1 MSAIV
6 IEQEPCYIYHVR
18 AMQETSV
25 ILEVISLN
33 YGSLHVFARGVKR
46 QQSRYQGLFQPFVP
60 LKLSM
65 REGRKAD
72 GLFYL
77 TQCEYCSE
85 GYNFK
90 MPDYFCGM
98 YINELL
104 HHLWRAK
111 EQDLS
116 LFASYVSTLEAIATR
131 QQVEQHLRMFE
142 LNLLSTLGY
151 GLSACDDEGNALKPH
166 EHYRFCLSLGFL
178 PIPES
183 LLAMQQRLAQQQ
195 NTSGGAKDATTTGSI
210 ATTGSTVNATAV
222 TDASADSST
231 ATTSTDAMVDA
242 AASAADS
249 GLLFAKSKVRGRKL
263 SDSHSSF
270 GGQGQSAMNYVPW
283 WQEQVRKGHA
293 ADESRILGQKL
304 EQYGHELLG
313 PVLLGSEVKDI
324 VEQEFKGPHALIQAK
339 HLTGSII
346 ERLLHGREIES
357 RRLYRE
363 YREMLAKHQQQAAAA
378 NMATAAPAEPT
389 LTAPAPDATAAAE
402 SMEPASQAKAAE
414 ITAADFQAAEPK
426 TAPQDKA

>member
-6 IEQEPCYIYHVR
+6 IEHEPCYIYHVR
-18 AMQETSV
+18 LVQETSV

-33 YGSLHVFARGVKR
+33 YGSLRVFARGVKR
-46 QQSRYQGLFQPFVP
+46 QQSKYQGLFQPFVP
-60 LKLSM
+60 LKLSL
-65 REGRKAD
+65 REGCKAD
-72 GLFYL
+72 GFFYL

-104 HHLWRAK
+104 HHLWRSK

-151 GLSACDDEGNALKPH
+151 GLSVCDDEGAVLSPK
-166 EHYRFCLSLGFL
+166 EYYRFCLSLGFL
-178 PIPES
+178 HIPAS
-183 LLAMQQRLAQQQ
+183 LLKMQQHLAQQDKQ
-195 NTSGGAKDATTTGSI
+195 VIATNKADGFAFTKGVAATT
-210 ATTGSTVNATAV
+210 AKQA
-222 TDASADSST
+222 
-231 ATTSTDAMVDA
+231 DAMVDA
-242 AASAADS
+242 NDAADS

-263 SDSHSSF
+263 SDSHSIL
-270 GGQGQSAMNYVPW
+270 GGQGLGAMNYVPW
-283 WQEQVRKGHA
+283 WQEQVRKGYA
-293 ADESRILGQKL
+293 NDDARNLGQKF

-313 PVLLGSEVKDI
+313 PVLLGSEIKDI
-324 VEQEFKGPHALIQAK
+324 VEQEFKLSRALVQAK
-339 HLTGSII
+339 HLTSSII

-363 YREMLAKHQQQAAAA
+363 YREMLVKHQQQRASVAS
-378 NMATAAPAEPT
+378 T
-389 LTAPAPDATAAAE
+389 LTATA
-402 SMEPASQAKAAE
+402 S
-414 ITAADFQAAEPK
+414 AADESVEETAGVASKADK
-426 TAPQDKA
+426 TETINTAFDQDMDIVASKP